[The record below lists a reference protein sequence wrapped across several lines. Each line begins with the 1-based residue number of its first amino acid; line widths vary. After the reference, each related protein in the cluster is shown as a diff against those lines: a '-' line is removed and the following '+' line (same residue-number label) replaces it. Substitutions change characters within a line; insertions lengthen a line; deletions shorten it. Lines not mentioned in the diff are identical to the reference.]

1 MMPIMRVVE
10 NLSYVAIAVVGGLM
24 VAGGGLRLGDVQA
37 FIQYSQ
43 QFSQPLAQLGGMAT
57 AVQSGTASAERI
69 FELLDAEEER
79 PDADD
84 AVDDADDVAEPAGV
98 GAAGSASN
106 WQSGGHEFEPR
117 VADRKSV
124 V

>member
-1 MMPIMRVVE
+1 MRAQFLSGIMMPIMQVIG

-57 AVQSGTASAERI
+57 AVQSGTAR
-69 FELLDAEEER
+69 
-79 PDADD
+79 
-84 AVDDADDVAEPAGV
+84 G
-98 GAAGSASN
+98 GAA
-106 WQSGGHEFEPR
+106 R
-117 VADRKSV
+117 RRRR
-124 V
+124 